1 MSKQILKTANIPT
14 PDQNLS
20 NNREI
25 LALLISMTNRITTS
39 EGTTKTAI
47 PYLSVCRHTYESPLI
62 PSVLSPAFC
71 LILQGE
77 KEFHLGEYIA
87 HYYEGDYLA
96 SIIDMPASGKVVG
109 ATREL
114 PYIGLRVDFTAE
126 EVASVVAEAKIE
138 LSSKNKKPSTAAFIG
153 KSDSELLELF
163 VRVLRLAHTSEPDPF
178 LSALMM
184 REMIYLLVTGKYGHL
199 FLQQG
204 LYDQQS
210 DGIGKAISWI
220 KENFSRPFT
229 ATKLAKISNMSV
241 SSLQHKFK
249 EITTMGPLQYQKQL
263 RLQEAR
269 RLMLTGSMD
278 VTTAALEVGY
288 ESPSQFN
295 REYKRLFGLPPL
307 KDVRE
312 IQNNP
317 YNRSNSKLTDLS

>member
-1 MSKQILKTANIPT
+1 MSEQMLNATNISIS
-14 PDQNLS
+14 DQNAT
-20 NNREI
+20 NNQET
-25 LALLISMTNRITTS
+25 LARLISMVNKITTA
-39 EGTTKTAI
+39 ENTTKTAI
-47 PYLSVCRHTYESPLI
+47 PYLSICRHTYESPLI
-62 PSVLSPAFC
+62 PSVLTPAFC

-77 KEFHLGEYIA
+77 KEFHLAEHIA

-109 ATREL
+109 ATRAF

-126 EVASVVAEAKIE
+126 EVASVVTEAEIK
-138 LSSKNKKPSTAAFIG
+138 LPSRDKKPSTAAFIG
-153 KSDSELLELF
+153 KSDTGLLELF
-163 VRVLRLAHTSEPDPF
+163 VRMLSLAQTPEPSPF
-178 LSALMM
+178 LSVLMM
-184 REMIYLLVTGKYGHL
+184 REMIYRLVSGKYGHL
-199 FLQQG
+199 FLQQS

-210 DGIGKAISWI
+210 DGIGKAIGWI
-220 KENFSRPFT
+220 KENFYRPVT
-229 ATKLAKISNMSV
+229 ASELAKISNMSI

-269 RLMLTGSMD
+269 RLMLTESTD

-295 REYKRLFGLPPL
+295 REYKRLFGLSPL
-307 KDVRE
+307 RDIRK

-317 YNRSNSKLTDLS
+317 YNMSEINV

>member
-1 MSKQILKTANIPT
+1 MSKQMLNTPNIPISD
-14 PDQNLS
+14 PGSS
-20 NNREI
+20 NTQEI
-25 LALLISMTNRITTS
+25 LARLISMANRITNA
-39 EGTTKTAI
+39 EGTTKTTV
-47 PYLSVCRHTYESPLI
+47 PYLSVCRHTYESSLI

-77 KEFHLGEYIA
+77 KELHLGEHIV

-109 ATREL
+109 ATRAF

-126 EVASVVAEAKIE
+126 EVASVVAEAEIE
-138 LSSKNKKPSTAAFIG
+138 LPSRSKKPSTAAFIG
-153 KSDSELLELF
+153 KSDTGLLELF
-163 VRVLRLAHTSEPDPF
+163 ERVLSLAYTPEPAPF
-178 LSALMM
+178 LSVLMM
-184 REMIYLLVTGKYGHL
+184 REMIYRLVSGKYGHL
-199 FLQQG
+199 FLQQA

-210 DGIGKAISWI
+210 DGIGKAIGWM

-229 ATKLAKISNMSV
+229 ASELAQFCNMSV

-269 RLMLTGSMD
+269 RLMLTSSMD
-278 VTTAALEVGY
+278 VTAAALEVGY
-288 ESPSQFN
+288 ESSSQFN

-307 KDVRE
+307 KDIRE

-317 YNRSNSKLTDLS
+317 YNTGGIEQSY

>member
-1 MSKQILKTANIPT
+1 MPKTAY
-14 PDQNLS
+14 
-20 NNREI
+20 
-25 LALLISMTNRITTS
+25 RITTA
-39 EGTTKTAI
+39 EGNTKTAI
-47 PYLSVCRHTYESPLI
+47 PYLSVCRHTYESPMI

-77 KEFHLGEYIA
+77 KELHLGEYIA

-109 ATREL
+109 ATREF
-114 PYIGLRVDFTAE
+114 PYIGLRVDFTVE
-126 EVASVVAEAKIE
+126 EVASVVAEAEIE
-138 LSSKNKKPSTAAFIG
+138 LPSRSKRPGTAAFIG
-153 KSDSELLELF
+153 KSDAGLLGLF
-163 VRVLRLAHTSEPDPF
+163 ERLLSLACAPEPVPY
-178 LSALMM
+178 LSILMM
-184 REMIYLLVTGKYGHL
+184 REMIYRLVSGKYGHL
-199 FLQQG
+199 FLQQA

-210 DGIGKAISWI
+210 DGIGKAIGWI
-220 KENFSRPFT
+220 KENFTRPFT
-229 ATKLAKISNMSV
+229 ASDLAKLSNMSV

-278 VTTAALEVGY
+278 VTAAALEVGY

-295 REYKRLFGLPPL
+295 REYKRLFGLSPL
-307 KDVRE
+307 KDIRE

-317 YNRSNSKLTDLS
+317 YNMSEN

>member
-1 MSKQILKTANIPT
+1 MSKQMLKTTNILT
-14 PDQNLS
+14 PDQNPL
-20 NNREI
+20 NNQEL
-25 LALLISMTNRITTS
+25 LARLISMANRITTA
-39 EGTTKTAI
+39 EGTTKTVI
-47 PYLSVCRHTYESPLI
+47 PYLSICRHTYESPLI

-77 KEFHLGEYIA
+77 KEFHLGEHIA

-96 SIIDMPASGKVVG
+96 SIIDMPASGKVVE
-109 ATREL
+109 ATREF

-126 EVASVVAEAKIE
+126 EVASVVTEAEIE
-138 LSSKNKKPSTAAFIG
+138 LPSRNKKPSTAAFIG
-153 KSDSELLELF
+153 KSDAGLLELF
-163 VRVLRLAHTSEPDPF
+163 VRILSLAHTPESAPF
-178 LSALMM
+178 LSVLMM
-184 REMIYLLVTGKYGHL
+184 REMIYRLVSGKYGHL
-199 FLQQG
+199 FLQQA

-210 DGIGKAISWI
+210 DGIGKAIGWI
-220 KENFSRPFT
+220 KDNFSRPFT
-229 ATKLAKISNMSV
+229 ASELAKISNMSV

-269 RLMLTGSMD
+269 RLMLTCSMD

-295 REYKRLFGLPPL
+295 REYKRLFGLSPL
-307 KDVRE
+307 KDIRE

-317 YNRSNSKLTDLS
+317 YT

>member
-1 MSKQILKTANIPT
+1 MSKQMLKTISILT
-14 PDQNLS
+14 PDQSPS
-20 NNREI
+20 NNQEI
-25 LALLISMTNRITTS
+25 LARLISMTNRITNA
-39 EGTTKTAI
+39 EGTTETSI
-47 PYLSVCRHTYESPLI
+47 PYLSVCRHTNESSLI

-77 KEFHLGEYIA
+77 KELHLGEDIV

-109 ATREL
+109 ATRAF

-126 EVASVVAEAKIE
+126 QVASVVAEAEIE
-138 LSSKNKKPSTAAFIG
+138 LPPRSKKASTAAFIG
-153 KSDSELLELF
+153 KSDIGLLELF
-163 VRVLRLAHTSEPDPF
+163 ERLLSLAHTPEPVPY
-178 LSALMM
+178 LSVLMM
-184 REMIYLLVTGKYGHL
+184 REMIYRLVSGKYGHL
-199 FLQQG
+199 FLQQA

-210 DGIGKAISWI
+210 DGIGKAIGWI
-220 KENFSRPFT
+220 KENFSCPFT
-229 ATKLAKISNMSV
+229 TSELAKLSNMSV

-295 REYKRLFGLPPL
+295 REYKRLFGLSPL
-307 KDVRE
+307 KDIRE

-317 YNRSNSKLTDLS
+317 YNMSEIEV

>member
-1 MSKQILKTANIPT
+1 MLNKINDPISDRLI
-14 PDQNLS
+14 S
-20 NNREI
+20 NNQELLTR
-25 LALLISMTNRITTS
+25 LISMANRITTA
-39 EGTTKTAI
+39 EGNTKTAI
-47 PYLSVCRHTYESPLI
+47 PYLSVCRHTYESPMI

-77 KEFHLGEYIA
+77 KELHLGEYIA

-109 ATREL
+109 ATREF
-114 PYIGLRVDFTAE
+114 PYIGLRVDFTVE
-126 EVASVVAEAKIE
+126 EVASVVAEAEIE
-138 LSSKNKKPSTAAFIG
+138 LPSRSKRPGTAAFIG
-153 KSDSELLELF
+153 KSDAGLLGLF
-163 VRVLRLAHTSEPDPF
+163 ERLLSLACAPEPVPY
-178 LSALMM
+178 LSILMM
-184 REMIYLLVTGKYGHL
+184 REMIYRLVSGKYGHL
-199 FLQQG
+199 FLQQA

-210 DGIGKAISWI
+210 DGIGKAIGWI
-220 KENFSRPFT
+220 KENFTRPFT
-229 ATKLAKISNMSV
+229 ASDLAKLSNMSV

-278 VTTAALEVGY
+278 VTAAALEVGY

-295 REYKRLFGLPPL
+295 REYKRLFGLSPL
-307 KDVRE
+307 KDIRE

-317 YNRSNSKLTDLS
+317 YNMSEN

>member
-1 MSKQILKTANIPT
+1 MSKQMLNPTNIPT
-14 PDQNLS
+14 LDQNPS
-20 NNREI
+20 NIQEL
-25 LALLISMTNRITTS
+25 LARLISMANRITTA

-47 PYLSVCRHTYESPLI
+47 PYLSICRHTYESPLI

-77 KEFHLGEYIA
+77 KEFHLAEQIA

-109 ATREL
+109 ATNEF

-138 LSSKNKKPSTAAFIG
+138 LPLKGKKPSTAAFIG
-153 KSDSELLELF
+153 KSDTGLLELF
-163 VRVLRLAHTSEPDPF
+163 VRVLSLAHTREPSPF
-178 LSALMM
+178 LSVLMM
-184 REMIYLLVTGKYGHL
+184 REMIFRLVSGKYGHL
-199 FLQQG
+199 FLQQA

-220 KENFSRPFT
+220 KTNFSHSFT
-229 ATKLAKISNMSV
+229 TSELAKISNMSV

-249 EITTMGPLQYQKQL
+249 EITTMGPLQYQKHL

-269 RLMLTGSMD
+269 RLMLTDSMS
-278 VTTAALEVGY
+278 VTAAALEVGY

-295 REYKRLFGLPPL
+295 REYKRLFGLSPL
-307 KDVRE
+307 KDIRG
-312 IQNNP
+312 IHNNP
-317 YNRSNSKLTDLS
+317 YNMGEIEA

>member
-1 MSKQILKTANIPT
+1 MKMSKQMLETTNILT
-14 PDQNLS
+14 PNKNPL
-20 NNREI
+20 NNKELLTR
-25 LALLISMTNRITTS
+25 LISLANKITTA
-39 EGTTKTAI
+39 EGNTKTVI
-47 PYLSVCRHTYESPLI
+47 PYLSICRHTYESSLI

-77 KEFHLGEYIA
+77 KELHLGEHIA

-109 ATREL
+109 ATKEF

-138 LSSKNKKPSTAAFIG
+138 LPSRNKKPSTAAFIG
-153 KSDSELLELF
+153 KSDVGLLELF
-163 VRVLRLAHTSEPDPF
+163 LRVLSLADTNEPVPF
-178 LSALMM
+178 LSTLMM
-184 REMIYLLVTGKYGHL
+184 REMIYHLVSGKYGHL
-199 FLQQG
+199 FLQQA

-210 DGIGKAISWI
+210 DGIGKAIGWI
-220 KENFSRPFT
+220 KENFSSPFT
-229 ATKLAKISNMSV
+229 TLQLAKISNMSV

-249 EITTMGPLQYQKQL
+249 EVTTMGPLQYQKQL

-278 VTTAALEVGY
+278 VTTVAMEVGY

-295 REYKRLFGLPPL
+295 REYKRLFGLSPL
-307 KDVRE
+307 KDIKE

-317 YNRSNSKLTDLS
+317 YNMSEIEV

>member
-1 MSKQILKTANIPT
+1 MKISKQKLKTTNILT
-14 PDQNLS
+14 PDQPPLNNHELLS
-20 NNREI
+20 Q
-25 LALLISMTNRITTS
+25 LISLANTITS
-39 EGTTKTAI
+39 AEGNTKTVI
-47 PYLSVCRHTYESPLI
+47 PYLSICRHTYESPLI

-77 KEFHLGEYIA
+77 KELHLGEHIA

-109 ATREL
+109 ATSEF

-126 EVASVVAEAKIE
+126 EVASVVAEAEIE
-138 LSSKNKKPSTAAFIG
+138 LPSRNKKPSTAAFIG
-153 KSDSELLELF
+153 KSDIGLLELF
-163 VRVLRLAHTSEPDPF
+163 LRVLSLANTPYPDPF
-178 LSALMM
+178 LSTLMI
-184 REMIYLLVTGKYGHL
+184 REMIYRLVSGKYGHL
-199 FLQQG
+199 FLQQS
-204 LYDQQS
+204 LYDKQS
-210 DGIGKAISWI
+210 DGIGKAIGWI
-220 KENFSRPFT
+220 KENFSNPFT
-229 ATKLAKISNMSV
+229 TLQLAKISNMSV

-269 RLMLTGSMD
+269 RLMLTSSMD

-295 REYKRLFGLPPL
+295 REYKRLFGLSPL
-307 KDVRE
+307 KDIRE

-317 YNRSNSKLTDLS
+317 YNISES

>member
-1 MSKQILKTANIPT
+1 MSKQTLKTTNILIS
-14 PDQNLS
+14 DQNPS
-20 NNREI
+20 NNQEI
-25 LALLISMTNRITTS
+25 LAQLISMVNRITTA
-39 EGTTKTAI
+39 EGNTKTVI

-62 PSVLSPAFC
+62 PSVLTPAFC
-71 LILQGE
+71 LILQGA
-77 KEFHLGEYIA
+77 KELHLGKHIA

-96 SIIDMPASGKVVG
+96 SIIDMPASGRVVG
-109 ATREL
+109 ATRKF

-138 LSSKNKKPSTAAFIG
+138 LPSMKKKPSTAAFIG
-153 KSDSELLELF
+153 KSDTDLLKLF
-163 VRVLRLAHTSEPDPF
+163 VRVLSLAHEFEPAPF
-178 LSALMM
+178 LSVLMM
-184 REMIYLLVTGKYGHL
+184 REMIYRLVSGKYGHL
-199 FLQQG
+199 FLQQA

-210 DGIGKAISWI
+210 DGIGKAIGWI

-229 ATKLAKISNMSV
+229 ASELAKFSNMSV

-288 ESPSQFN
+288 GSPSQFN
-295 REYKRLFGLPPL
+295 REYKRLFGLSPL
-307 KDVRE
+307 RDIKE
-312 IQNNP
+312 IKNNSIS
-317 YNRSNSKLTDLS
+317 Y

>member
-1 MSKQILKTANIPT
+1 MSKQMLNATNIPVS
-14 PDQNLS
+14 DQSPS
-20 NNREI
+20 NNQEL
-25 LALLISMTNRITTS
+25 LAQLISMANRITTA

-47 PYLSVCRHTYESPLI
+47 PYLSICRHTYESQLI

-77 KEFHLGEYIA
+77 KELHLGEHIA
-87 HYYEGDYLA
+87 HYHEGDYLA

-126 EVASVVAEAKIE
+126 EVASVVTEAEIE
-138 LSSKNKKPSTAAFIG
+138 LPSRNMKPSTAAFIG
-153 KSDSELLELF
+153 KSDTELLELF
-163 VRVLRLAHTSEPDPF
+163 VRVLNLAYTPEPVPY
-178 LSALMM
+178 LSVLMM
-184 REMIYLLVTGKYGHL
+184 REMIYRLVSGKYGHL
-199 FLQQG
+199 FLQQA

-210 DGIGKAISWI
+210 DGIGKAIGWI
-220 KENFSRPFT
+220 KDNYTRPFNISE
-229 ATKLAKISNMSV
+229 LAKLSNMSV

-263 RLQEAR
+263 RLQQAR

-295 REYKRLFGLPPL
+295 REYKRLFGLSPL
-307 KDVRE
+307 KDIRG
-312 IQNNP
+312 IQCNP
-317 YNRSNSKLTDLS
+317 YHMSEIEA

>member
-1 MSKQILKTANIPT
+1 M
-14 PDQNLS
+14 PDQNIS
-20 NNREI
+20 INQKI
-25 LALLISMTNRITTS
+25 LARLISMTNRITNA
-39 EGTTKTAI
+39 EGTTKTSI
-47 PYLSVCRHTYESPLI
+47 PYLSICRHTYESSLI

-77 KEFHLGEYIA
+77 KELHLGGDIV

-109 ATREL
+109 ATREF

-126 EVASVVAEAKIE
+126 QVASVVAEAEIE
-138 LSSKNKKPSTAAFIG
+138 LPSRSKKPSTAAFIG
-153 KSDSELLELF
+153 KSDTGLLELF
-163 VRVLRLAHTSEPDPF
+163 ERL
-178 LSALMM
+178 LSLAYTPETVPYLSVLMM
-184 REMIYLLVTGKYGHL
+184 REMIYRLVSGKYGHL
-199 FLQQG
+199 FLQQA
-204 LYDQQS
+204 LYDHQS
-210 DGIGKAISWI
+210 DGIGKAIGWI
-220 KENFSRPFT
+220 KENFSSPFT
-229 ATKLAKISNMSV
+229 TSELAKLSNMSV

-295 REYKRLFGLPPL
+295 REYKRLFGLSPL
-307 KDVRE
+307 RDIKE
-312 IQNNP
+312 IPNNP
-317 YNRSNSKLTDLS
+317 YNMGEIEV